1 MMVEFL
7 VVPDEYMSFDAILS
21 RAILDAADIKVTKE
35 GRDVVGWILKR
46 PTVPCSSIVGS
57 FVRFVG
63 VATWVSTFIRTDG
76 RRTDG
81 QYDRLRDGHGK
92 VDSAIDPD
100 QEYIY

>member
-1 MMVEFL
+1 VKKYEKI
-7 VVPDEYMSFDAILS
+7 SQ
-21 RAILDAADIKVTKE
+21 KC
-35 GRDVVGWILKR
+35 GR
-46 PTVPCSSIVGS
+46 GS

>member
-46 PTVPCSSIVGS
+46 PTLPCSSIVIKLFKS
-57 FVRFVG
+57 VG
-63 VATWVSTFIRTDG
+63 VTGLPA
-76 RRTDG
+76 
-81 QYDRLRDGHGK
+81 LGH
-92 VDSAIDPD
+92 
-100 QEYIY
+100 